1 MKICFDENRVEA
13 GVDEVGR
20 GCLLGP
26 VVCCSYIIP
35 KNIEE
40 LDEKKFK
47 YIKDSKKLSKKKRK
61 EIYDYLIEN
70 AIDYSVQFGTEQE
83 IDEYNILQCTMN
95 TMHKCIDNMT
105 IQPNLLLIDGPY
117 FKKYIGIEHKN
128 IINGDSNYKNIAAAS
143 IIAKETRD
151 NYIKELCEKEPELNE
166 RYGLLTNMG
175 YGTKKHIEGIK
186 EFGITKYHRKS
197 FGICKEY

>member
-1 MKICFDENRVEA
+1 MKNCYDENKVEV

-26 VVCCSYIIP
+26 VVCCAYIIP
-35 KNIEE
+35 QNIEE
-40 LDEKKFK
+40 IDEKKFK

-61 EIYDYLIEN
+61 EMYDYLIQN
-70 AIDYSVQFGTEQE
+70 AVDYCVQFGSEKDV
-83 IDEYNILQCTMN
+83 DEYNILQCTMN

-117 FKKYIGIEHKN
+117 FRKYTGIEHRN
-128 IINGDSNYKNIAAAS
+128 IISGDSIYRNIAAAS

-151 NYIKELCEKEPELNE
+151 NYIKELCENEPELNE

-175 YGTKKHIEGIK
+175 YGTKKHIDGIK
-186 EFGITKYHRKS
+186 QYGITKYHRKS

>member
-128 IINGDSNYKNIAAAS
+128 IIKGDSNYKNIAAAS

-151 NYIKELCEKEPELNE
+151 NYIKELCQKEPELNE

-175 YGTKKHIEGIK
+175 YGTKKHIDGIK
-186 EFGITKYHRKS
+186 QFGITKYHRKS